1 MTKIFTKA
9 DIEFEHFLEVLKL
22 ADAKDVQLEE
32 TQVKELYVHLEDL
45 KSQGIYVVDVTLVST
60 RSYDSYYSDRT
71 HNQYMIRLVRPK
83 YEVKLLVELYNS
95 LTEEYDYYRSKVLG
109 FFKTAEEVEEIKKK
123 YLDNDVH
130 DVKYTVDVTL
140 HSPLDEEL

>member
-1 MTKIFTKA
+1 
-9 DIEFEHFLEVLKL
+9 
-22 ADAKDVQLEE
+22 
-32 TQVKELYVHLEDL
+32 
-45 KSQGIYVVDVTLVST
+45 
-60 RSYDSYYSDRT
+60 
-71 HNQYMIRLVRPK
+71 MIRLVRPK

-123 YLDNDVH
+123 YLDNVVH

>member
-9 DIEFEHFLEVLKL
+9 DIEFEHFLEIVRPE
-22 ADAKDVQLEE
+22 DGKDVMQEDA
-32 TQVKELYVHLEDL
+32 QVKELYSHLEDL

-71 HNQYMIRLVRPK
+71 HNQYMIRFVRPK
-83 YEVKLLVELYNS
+83 YEVRLTVDLYNS
-95 LTEEYDYYRSKVLG
+95 LTEDYDYYRSKVLG

-123 YLDNDVH
+123 YLDNDAH
-130 DVKYTVDVTL
+130 DVKYTVDVTR
-140 HSPLDEEL
+140 HSPLDLEL

>member
-9 DIEFEHFLEVLKL
+9 DIEFEHFLEVLKQ
-22 ADAKDVQLEE
+22 AEAKDVQLEE
-32 TQVKELYVHLEDL
+32 TQVKELYAHLEDL

-140 HSPLDEEL
+140 HSPLDDEL

>member
-9 DIEFEHFLEVLKL
+9 DIEFEHFLEVLKP
-22 ADAKDVQLEE
+22 AESKDVQLEE
-32 TQVKELYVHLEDL
+32 TQVKELYAHLEDL

-60 RSYDSYYSDRT
+60 RSYDAYYSDRT

>member
-1 MTKIFTKA
+1 MK
-9 DIEFEHFLEVLKL
+9 KL
-22 ADAKDVQLEE
+22 RSK
-32 TQVKELYVHLEDL
+32 KLYAHLEDL

-140 HSPLDEEL
+140 HSPLDDEL

>member
-9 DIEFEHFLEVLKL
+9 DIEFEHFLEVLKPE
-22 ADAKDVQLEE
+22 DVKDVQLEE
-32 TQVKELYVHLEDL
+32 TQVKELYAHLEDL

-71 HNQYMIRLVRPK
+71 HNQYMIRFVRPK
-83 YEVKLLVELYNS
+83 HEVKLIVDLYNS
-95 LTEEYDYYRSKVLG
+95 STDEYDYYRSESLG
-109 FFKTAEEVEEIKKK
+109 FFKTSEEVEEIKKK

>member
-9 DIEFEHFLEVLKL
+9 DIEFEHFLEIVRPE
-22 ADAKDVQLEE
+22 DGKDVMQEDA
-32 TQVKELYVHLEDL
+32 QVKELYSHLENL
-45 KSQGIYVVDVTLVST
+45 KSQDIYVVDVTLVST

-71 HNQYMIRLVRPK
+71 HNQYMIRFVRPK
-83 YEVKLLVELYNS
+83 YEVRLTVDLYNS
-95 LTEEYDYYRSKVLG
+95 LTEDYDYYRSKVLG

-130 DVKYTVDVTL
+130 DVKYTVDVTR
-140 HSPLDEEL
+140 HSPLDLEL